1 MLYCLNSIS
10 RLTRAP
16 QDITRFLSAIFH
28 LSRIIHI
35 VCGGEIGQDLQTWLA
50 PHDISEQDFCKQE
63 MPECLRPFEYVAV
76 QSSTKRNLVVRF
88 EKVVS
93 DARLY

>member
-50 PHDISEQDFCKQE
+50 PHDISEQDFCKLE

-76 QSSTKRNLVVRF
+76 QSSTKRNLIVRF